1 MLFDTRWETFQFLS
15 FSENTPVCELGNEV
29 LVASSDSGFGRIF
42 TFEFSTTL
50 KLQALPFTAATLPVA
65 AVLVTTDAV
74 MGTLTTFAATG

>member
-1 MLFDTRWETFQFLS
+1 VLFDTRWETYQFLL
-15 FSENTPVCELGNEV
+15 FSENTPVCEVGNEV

>member
-1 MLFDTRWETFQFLS
+1 VLFDTRWETFQFLS

-50 KLQALPFTAATLPVA
+50 KLQALPFTAATLPV
-65 AVLVTTDAV
+65 LVTTDAV